1 MLRTKGLTDKLIV
14 LGIDGMDP
22 RFSKAMVDEGKMPNL
37 KKLINMGAAR
47 TVIGRYAYHH
57 PSNVGN
63 TGNRLLSNDA
73 RYCGLCDSSSRGT
86 GYAYGSIPV
95 SIL

>member
-37 KKLINMGAAR
+37 R
-47 TVIGRYAYHH
+47 TDSHGLKRGERRTLRSCHRY
-57 PSNVGN
+57 
-63 TGNRLLSNDA
+63 T
-73 RYCGLCDSSSRGT
+73 
-86 GYAYGSIPV
+86 
-95 SIL
+95 